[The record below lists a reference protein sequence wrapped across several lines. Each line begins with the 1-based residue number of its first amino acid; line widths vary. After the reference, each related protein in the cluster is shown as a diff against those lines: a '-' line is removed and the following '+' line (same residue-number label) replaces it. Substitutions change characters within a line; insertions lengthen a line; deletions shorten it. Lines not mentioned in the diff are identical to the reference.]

1 MIYEDFY
8 KNGFVFIENFESLG
22 LNSVL
27 KDLAEGKVKE
37 GFSLQQ
43 KYSST
48 LDLRPNVI
56 DYSKDFLEVLKKNE
70 IKRFVKNSTLR
81 DVTLFHV
88 QARVAESTTSY
99 MDWHRD
105 SYYDGQKRIGMTPP
119 GYKIIYYPD
128 LDGTAPER
136 LELIPC
142 SHRLMIDVR
151 SEDLKLVNRFPKLT
165 VKANNNR
172 ALLFDTSL
180 LHAVVPDRPGETS
193 VRLIYSFVSKEQIV
207 DGKFEDLHTRTSAQY
222 ESLL

>member
-8 KNGFVFIENFESLG
+8 KNGFAFIENFDSLD
-22 LNSVL
+22 LNNTL
-27 KDLAEGKVKE
+27 RELTEGKVKA

-56 DYSKDFLEVLKKNE
+56 DYSPDFLDVLKKNE
-70 IKRFVKNSTLR
+70 IKNFLRKSTLR
-81 DVTLFHV
+81 EITLFHI

-105 SYYDGQKRIGMTPP
+105 SYYDGQKRVGMTPP

-128 LDGTAPER
+128 FDGTSPER
-136 LELIPC
+136 LEIIPG
-142 SHRLMIDVR
+142 SHRLMLDVR
-151 SEDLKLVNRFPKLT
+151 SEDLKLVNRFPRLT
-165 VKANNNR
+165 IKANNNR

-180 LHAVVPDRPGETS
+180 LHAVVPDRPKETS

-207 DGKFEDLHTRTSAQY
+207 DGNFEDLHVKTSENY
-222 ESLL
+222 ERLT